1 MAVVSDGVVT
11 HAGRVLS
18 VTTREQR
25 VMSDVYADVTSAAV
39 INDDGSTSDVHVKAH
54 FECDTRHAYAVVDAT
69 PEALA
74 LMAARGKRA
83 GAENAVK
90 AATAL
95 VAKLSKAGRP
105 VVPVL
110 PRCRVGDTVMVTGKT
125 PGLEKGSLLTVCWAG
140 TSRYSDQA
148 RVGVLVNGAKVYC
161 AETKVTRV
169 ASVAELEAADEAAAV
184 ATARNE
190 AARVEALA
198 AAEADLASALAAVPA
213 VESAY
218 QAALSAMTPSA
229 AVAA

>member
-1 MAVVSDGVVT
+1 MAVHSDGVVT

-54 FECDTRHAYAVVDAT
+54 FECDTRHAWAEVDAT
-69 PEALA
+69 PEARA
-74 LMAARGKRA
+74 HMAARGKRA
-83 GAENAVK
+83 GAENAVT

-95 VAKLSKAGRP
+95 VAKLSKATKP
-105 VVPVL
+105 VVPSL
-110 PRCRVGDTVMVTGKT
+110 PRCRPGDTVMVTGKA
-125 PGLEKGSLLTVCWAG
+125 PGLEKGTLLTVCWAG

-148 RVGVLVNGAKVYC
+148 RVGLLVNGSKVYC
-161 AETKVTRV
+161 PETKVTRV
-169 ASVAELEAADEAAAV
+169 ASVAELEAADEVAAA

-198 AAEADLASALAAVPA
+198 DAEADLAKATAALPM
-213 VESAY
+213 VEAAY
-218 QAALSAMTPSA
+218 QAALAAMTPNT